1 MSSRPLHALSLVA
14 LLAMPVLAQAPP
26 TTPKRSTVVTA
37 DGFTLAFVD
46 ADVRRVVDAVL
57 GTMLKS
63 DYSVDPAV
71 RGNITLRTAE
81 PVPTS
86 ALIPLLER
94 ALTSID
100 AVVVPSGKGYRVL
113 PRDAAREQIA
123 AGGGGS
129 DTSPG
134 FAREVVTLRYVSARD
149 VIRVLDTLIGADA
162 VEAVD
167 PDGNQL
173 VMSGTSDERRAMRA
187 MIAKLDI
194 DAMSGMNFQ
203 IYKLE
208 NVDPVTVANEL
219 EQVFQPPLNLI
230 PNRVRLVPL
239 PRLKSLLAIA
249 ANRADLMQIDPWLR
263 RLDVGVGGKPKIYS
277 YVVQNG
283 RARDLAAS
291 LQQVMG
297 AGNVSFQAA
306 STQETGPVIND
317 AAPSDQKAVGG
328 SRVDTGAV
336 SSSRVTTAQVNFD
349 GGGDS
354 HFRVVPNEETNILL
368 IYATGEEYELL
379 REVLEKIDR
388 PVPQVL
394 IEATFAEVTLNQDLS
409 LGVDWSIFG
418 NNSTLTQSNT
428 RSSVPASVFPG
439 LSYSYIGAAA
449 SVVLNTLQSKTN
461 VKVLSSPKVIVVNN
475 QPATLQV
482 GDQIPIVTQQ
492 SQGTGAPGAPVI
504 NSVELRDTG
513 IILKVTPRVNDSNT
527 VTLDILQE
535 VSDGIPTTT
544 SGINSPTIQ
553 QRRISSTVSTRSG
566 TLVALGGLIR
576 DRGVKQKQGV
586 PFLSQIPFIGAA
598 FGKQSVDGTRTE
610 LIVLITP
617 TVIRAPQDSQHIAEQ
632 LIDGLELVG
641 PMLKAHPQ
649 APTALRP
656 TVPVSK

>member
-1 MSSRPLHALSLVA
+1 MMSRALHALSLVA
-14 LLAMPVLAQAPP
+14 LLAMPVLAQTPP
-26 TTPKRSTVVTA
+26 PFKRSTVVTA

-57 GTMLKS
+57 GTMLKA

-94 ALTSID
+94 ALTAID

-113 PRDAAREQIA
+113 PRNAAREQIA
-123 AGGGGS
+123 AAGGGS

-173 VMSGTSDERRAMRA
+173 VLSGTSDERRAMRA

-277 YVVQNG
+277 YAVQNG

-306 STQETGPVIND
+306 STQETGAVSND
-317 AAPSDQKAVGG
+317 MGQSESKATTASNTDRAAVGA
-328 SRVDTGAV
+328 SRM
-336 SSSRVTTAQVNFD
+336 TTAQVSFE

-428 RSSVPASVFPG
+428 RSSTPVSVFPG
-439 LSYSYIGAAA
+439 LSYSYIGATA

-475 QPATLQV
+475 QPAMLQV

-504 NSVELRDTG
+504 NSVELKDTG
-513 IILKVTPRVNDSNT
+513 IILKVTPRVNESNT

-553 QRRISSTVSTRSG
+553 QRRISSTISTRSG

-586 PFLSQIPFIGAA
+586 PLLSQIPFIGAA
-598 FGKQSVDGTRTE
+598 FGKQSVEGTRTE

-617 TVIRAPQDSQHIAEQ
+617 TVIRAPQDSHHIAEQ

-656 TVPVSK
+656 AAPVSK

>member
-1 MSSRPLHALSLVA
+1 MMSRALHALSLVA
-14 LLAMPVLAQAPP
+14 LLAMPVLAQTPP
-26 TTPKRSTVVTA
+26 PFKRSTVVTA

-57 GTMLKS
+57 GTMLKA

-94 ALTSID
+94 ALTAID

-113 PRDAAREQIA
+113 PRNAAREQIA
-123 AGGGGS
+123 AAGGGS

-173 VMSGTSDERRAMRA
+173 VLSGTSDERRAMRA

-277 YVVQNG
+277 YAVQNG

-306 STQETGPVIND
+306 STQETGAVSND
-317 AAPSDQKAVGG
+317 MGQSESKATTASNTDRAAVGA
-328 SRVDTGAV
+328 SRM
-336 SSSRVTTAQVNFD
+336 TTAQVSFE

-428 RSSVPASVFPG
+428 RSSTPVSVFPG
-439 LSYSYIGAAA
+439 LSYSYIGATA

-475 QPATLQV
+475 QPAMLQV

-504 NSVELRDTG
+504 NSVELKDTG
-513 IILKVTPRVNDSNT
+513 IILKVTPRVTESNT

-553 QRRISSTVSTRSG
+553 QRRISSTISTRSG

-586 PFLSQIPFIGAA
+586 PLLSQIPFIGAA
-598 FGKQSVDGTRTE
+598 FGKQSVEGTRTE

-617 TVIRAPQDSQHIAEQ
+617 TVIRAPQDSHHIAEQ

-656 TVPVSK
+656 AAPVSK